1 MSTNSKLDPRL
12 KYNASKVEEM
22 QQTIDDL
29 QERMDKLAEEKCFME
44 NRVNDLEQEK
54 ILLHRS
60 IKGQSIHE
68 STRSSFMKKNL
79 TKLLEEVSEFDDD
92 QDSDVDVGAP
102 SEQLETS
109 QDNQQA
115 SFKKNAIKEK
125 EQRDSVGIVSSF
137 TRLFSSKASSSQ
149 DEEENDRRRLILSR
163 SKRALLTKK

>member
-1 MSTNSKLDPRL
+1 
-12 KYNASKVEEM
+12 
-22 QQTIDDL
+22 
-29 QERMDKLAEEKCFME
+29 
-44 NRVNDLEQEK
+44 
-54 ILLHRS
+54 
-60 IKGQSIHE
+60 
-68 STRSSFMKKNL
+68 MKKNL

-163 SKRALLTKK
+163 SERALLTKK